1 MGGILEGSFYVLC
14 STKWSFIR
22 LNNLIFTLKMNEDVA
37 QILIS
42 NKLVYFLPALL
53 IHIVLTQR
61 FNGHITLTLP
71 YLFNVKEITHS
82 TKVMWEKIPQTVQG
96 LCFTK

>member
-1 MGGILEGSFYVLC
+1 
-14 STKWSFIR
+14 
-22 LNNLIFTLKMNEDVA
+22 MNEDVA

-82 TKVMWEKIPQTVQG
+82 TKVM
-96 LCFTK
+96 